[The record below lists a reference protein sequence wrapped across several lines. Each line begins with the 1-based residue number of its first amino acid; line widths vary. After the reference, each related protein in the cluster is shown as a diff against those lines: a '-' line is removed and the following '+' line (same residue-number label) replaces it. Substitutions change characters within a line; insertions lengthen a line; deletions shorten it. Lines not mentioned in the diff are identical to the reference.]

1 MSRITISNIETNN
14 DVTTFTAEDINIS
27 LANALRRT
35 IISNIP
41 CVVFKTMPYEECK
54 VNIIENTT
62 RLNNEI
68 LKHRLSCIPIHITNL
83 DFPIDDYVVEL
94 DVTNDTDSTMLVTTE
109 DFKIKNI
116 KTDKYLVKQEVE
128 KIFPANKM
136 VGEYILFCRL
146 RPRLSNDLP
155 GEKIKFQSKLTIGT
169 SIENSAFNV
178 VSVCSYGLTPD
189 NVKGQVAWK
198 EYEKKLK
205 SNGSS
210 DEEIDF
216 ERRNWFLHNAKR
228 ITKKDSFDF
237 IIETVGV
244 YDNIT
249 LIKKGC
255 DILINKFQDYIRKS
269 EEGDIEIREGSTVNK
284 TYDIILK
291 DESYTIGKC
300 LEYVFHNKYYK
311 DSDII
316 NYVGFNKI
324 HPHDDYSIIRVCF
337 HNTEVENKDIY
348 LLIKGACEVLIE
360 DFTKFKSFF

>member
-1 MSRITISNIETNN
+1 MSRINISNIETN
-14 DVTTFTAEDINIS
+14 DDIITFTAGDINIS
-27 LANALRRT
+27 LANAVRRT

-41 CVVFKTMPYEECK
+41 TVVFKTMPYEDCK
-54 VNIIENTT
+54 VNIIDNTT

-83 DFPIDDYVVEL
+83 DFPIEDYVVEL
-94 DVTNDTDSTMLVTTE
+94 DVTNETDSTLLVTTE
-109 DFKIKNI
+109 YFKIKNI

-128 KIFPANKM
+128 KIFPANKT

-155 GEKIKFQSKLTIGT
+155 GEKIKFESKLTIGT

-178 VSVCSYGLTPD
+178 VSACAYGFTPD
-189 NVKGQVAWK
+189 NIKGQEAWK
-198 EYEKKLK
+198 QRENKLK
-205 SNGSS
+205 DSGNSAE
-210 DEEIDF
+210 DIEF

-228 ITKKDSFDF
+228 ITKPDSFDYT
-237 IIETVGV
+237 IETIGI
-244 YDNIT
+244 YDNVT
-249 LIKKGC
+249 LVKKAC
-255 DILINKFQDYIRKS
+255 DILINKFQDYIEKS
-269 EEGDIEIREGSTVNK
+269 DKGDIEIRIGSTVNK

-300 LEYVFHNKYYK
+300 IEYIFHNKYYK
-311 DSDII
+311 ERDII
-316 NYVGFNKI
+316 NYVGFNKL

-337 HNTEVENKDIY
+337 HNVEIENKDIY
-348 LLIKGACEVLIE
+348 LLIKGACELLIE